1 MGYSGDK
8 NEKIEKGGEMKNSIV
23 FLLLILMVSTSF
35 LFAEN
40 DEWGAWFKESI
51 EMSKENPIIPEDR
64 SINLKRWKDGKSW
77 LIENYKKYLER
88 DDNRD
93 KKQMTDME
101 RRNEIISS
109 YYYDGSDPEIDE
121 IVDFFIYVFNNDDVM
136 RFKMEAIDNI
146 TTIALGGNNSAR
158 DFIFSQVN
166 NTTLSHRMNLQFHL
180 ANITIREDQ
189 QSLDYLMSLI
199 IKAQDVET
207 TNLKYSSPDEGAIA
221 GYLNRRFFSRRYS
234 KGLDYD
240 YALPL
245 LKQMIYSRSKGSQG
259 TAAFRYYYQTNKTEM
274 RKIYD
279 VCWAKVQDKTTPR
292 EEYIDALYGLQ
303 ALYSLSQRN
312 FSKHKIG
319 FKGISSY
326 FARLGGRKPV
336 KNGFE
341 YIELTDENRILKEEK
356 QYFQQRLGSK

>member
-1 MGYSGDK
+1 
-8 NEKIEKGGEMKNSIV
+8 MKNPIIIP
-23 FLLLILMVSTSF
+23 LLVLMTTINILN
-35 LFAEN
+35 AEN
-40 DEWGAWFKESI
+40 DKWGAWFKESI
-51 EMSKENPIIPEDR
+51 EKSKEHPIVPEDKQY
-64 SINLKRWKDGKSW
+64 NMKRWKEGKNW

-93 KKQMTDME
+93 KEQTTDKE

-109 YYYDGSDPEIDE
+109 YYYDGSDPEIDK
-121 IVDFFIYVFNNDDVM
+121 IVDFFIYVFNNDNVM
-136 RFKMEAIDNI
+136 NFKIGAINNI

-166 NTTLSHRMNLQFHL
+166 NTALSHRMNLQFHL

-245 LKQMIYSRSKGSQG
+245 LKRMIYSRSTGSQR
-259 TAAFRYYYQTNKTEM
+259 TAAFRYYYQTNRAEM
-274 RKIYD
+274 KKIYD
-279 VCWAKVQDKTTPR
+279 VCWTKVQEKSTPR
-292 EEYIDALYGLQ
+292 MEYINALYGLQ

-326 FARLGGRKPV
+326 FARLGGLTLINDKW
-336 KNGFE
+336 E
-341 YIELTDENRILKEEK
+341 YTEAEGEPRLSKEEK
-356 QYFQQRLGSK
+356 RYFQKRLRSK